1 MAMQTVSLLPPRVPA
16 CCSSALK
23 HTFRL
28 QCTALPIGPARVPPR
43 ELHYSALSFDF
54 DALALGI
61 NSGQRHAHGHPLLF
75 MGIPGTYRS
84 KHFKKTMH
92 VVGGCASARCVPF
105 STGVCKGAADWRM
118 WGGVRASKLLPIQF
132 KKLSQT
138 IRPFIREYLGLQG
151 S

>member
-84 KHFKKTMH
+84 KHFKKTM
-92 VVGGCASARCVPF
+92 VIVLCLIFPVA
-105 STGVCKGAADWRM
+105 
-118 WGGVRASKLLPIQF
+118 
-132 KKLSQT
+132 
-138 IRPFIREYLGLQG
+138 
-151 S
+151 